1 MEKKKKTF
9 ITGRYFRENVD
20 AYMYYK
26 SFDIPTIVRLSMMYR
41 RIRDKTKEDD
51 TSFEKIF
58 RETFKRINGCEC
70 PWKFYMY
77 EETMLHGTRG
87 QISKLLTSVID
98 QRGIFYF
105 L

>member
-20 AYMYYK
+20 AYMYYN
-26 SFDIPTIVRLSMMYR
+26 SFDIPTIVRLSMLYR
-41 RIRDKTKEDD
+41 RIRDKTEKDEL
-51 TSFEKIF
+51 SFEKIF
-58 RETFKRINGCEC
+58 RETFKRVNSFEC
-70 PWKFYMY
+70 PWKFYMI
-77 EETMLHGTRG
+77 EEILLHGNG
-87 QISKLLTSVID
+87 VQISKLLTSVID